1 MKILLINPAITIYG
15 EDVTSPQIRPP
26 LGLLYIAAVCEQ
38 QGHEVKLLDCMA
50 ASMNH
55 VEILPDG
62 GNRYGLRR
70 ENMVKSVGEFAPDV
84 VGISAMFT
92 AFSQDAFDAARVA
105 KEWNPSLPVILG
117 GMHAST
123 SPKEVLQD
131 KNVDFAVLGEG
142 ELTIVELLAAIAEN
156 KSYSE
161 VKGLA
166 YRGTT
171 GDILFTPPRE
181 RIQDLDSLP
190 KPARHLIDMQ
200 FYSSVAE
207 HEPDNY
213 IMKHPYT
220 TIYTSR
226 GCPGQ
231 CIYCA
236 AHNVWHH
243 RWIAR
248 SAEDVLNEIEDLV
261 TTYGIKEIHF
271 LDDNASVNRERFMA
285 LCRGII
291 ERKLQISW
299 ACPTG
304 LAIWTL
310 DEEVFKLMKQ
320 AGCYKV
326 CFGIESGHPDTQ
338 KFIRKKLNLARAKE
352 LIRTASGLGF
362 WIQST
367 FIIGFPYE
375 TAEQIEASIDYAL
388 SSYSDFVNFLLLCPY
403 PGTEVYELMRKE
415 ELIPLQAWNYRNFGY
430 MMSGFRTLCGNKNLT
445 ADQLADYFN
454 EAFRRLLQTRIKR
467 VLRHP
472 SILLKKIYSYDSLR
486 FFLRVLWNSFSVAK
500 VIIFQ
505 SVTRA
510 GTLKPVYSSGMV
522 RKD

>member
-1 MKILLINPAITIYG
+1 MQLINPSITIYG
-15 EDVTSPQIRPP
+15 GDVTSPQIRPP
-26 LGLLYIAAVCEQ
+26 LGLLYIAAICEQ
-38 QGHEVKLLDCMA
+38 EGHEVRLLDCMTT
-50 ASMNH
+50 SMDH
-55 VEILPDG
+55 VEALPDG
-62 GNRYGLRR
+62 GIRYGLSR
-70 ENMVKSVGEFAPDV
+70 ERMMQSVAEFMPDV

-92 AFSQDAFDAARVA
+92 AFSQDAFDAAQIA
-105 KEWNPSLPVILG
+105 KEWNPSLPVIFG

-123 SPKEVLQD
+123 LPTEVLKD
-131 KNVDFAVLGEG
+131 NNVDVIVLGEG
-142 ELTIVELLAAIAEN
+142 ELTIVELLNAIAEN
-156 KSYSE
+156 KHYSE

-166 YRGTT
+166 YRGET
-171 GDILFTPPRE
+171 GDILFSAPRE
-181 RIQDLDSLP
+181 RIKDLDSLP
-190 KPARHLIDMQ
+190 MPARHLIDMK

-213 IMKHPYT
+213 IMRHPYT

-231 CIYCA
+231 CVYCA

-248 SAEDVLNEIEDLV
+248 SSEDVLNEIEDLIK
-261 TTYGIKEIHF
+261 TYGIKEIHF
-271 LDDNASVNRERFMA
+271 LDDNASVNRGRFIDI
-285 LCRGII
+285 CRGII
-291 ERKLQISW
+291 DRKLEISW

-310 DEEVFKLMKQ
+310 DEEVFKLMKK

-338 KFIRKKLNLARAKE
+338 NFIRKKLNLKRAKE
-352 LIRTASGLGF
+352 LIKTASDLGF

-375 TAEQIEASIDYAL
+375 TREQIEASIDYAL
-388 SSYSDFVNFLLLCPY
+388 STYSDFVNFLLLCPY
-403 PGTEVYELMRKE
+403 PGTEVYEIMKKE
-415 ELIPLQAWNYRNFGY
+415 NLIPLHSWNYRNFGC
-430 MMSGFRTLCGNKNLT
+430 MMSGFRTLCGNTNVT

-472 SILLKKIYSYDSLR
+472 SIMLKKIYSYDSLR
-486 FFLRVLWNSFSVAK
+486 FFVRIVWNVFNVAK
-500 VIIFQ
+500 VILFQ
-505 SVTRA
+505 GVTRA
-510 GTLKPVYSSGMV
+510 GTLKPVYSSTVV